1 MKYVYEV
8 NQEINSHIDI
18 GNYSSYGLNVYVQV
32 NGENKL
38 LKRVS
43 DLFTEEQDAR
53 AFAEL
58 CNSEN
63 LEPVHLD
70 DVIEDIFSDRDMFT

>member
-18 GNYSSYGLNVYVQV
+18 GNYVYVQV

-53 AFAEL
+53 TFAEL